1 MPEGLPPP
9 KLLEEGVLLSY
20 RTAHDMGLR
29 LKFYRER
36 YPGLCQMAIDDQ
48 AELDAITIRTLGA
61 AFDESEQLR
70 LEQEP
75 LLPWWAWTLIGAGA
89 GAMAATFAVVRE

>member
-1 MPEGLPPP
+1 MFPYP
-9 KLLEEGVLLSY
+9 
-20 RTAHDMGLR
+20 TAHDMGLR
-29 LKFYRER
+29 LKFYREK
-36 YPGLCQMAIDDQ
+36 YPGLCQMAIDGQ

-75 LLPWWAWTLIGAGA
+75 LLPWWAWTLIGASV
-89 GAMAATFAVVRE
+89 GAMGVAFAVVGE